1 MDAAPDGPV
10 VTEVLIVG
18 AGPTGMALRLAL
30 DRLGVASLLV
40 DRHAAG
46 LNTSR
51 AAVIHARTLEVLE
64 PLGVVPD
71 LVAAGMQA
79 TDFRVREA
87 GKVLLHIG
95 FQGLPSRYPY
105 ALMCP
110 QNITEAILAGRIG
123 GGRGSV
129 WRPARLLS
137 FTETSDRISAALARP
152 DGSVQHVQARWIVGC
167 DGADSVVRQ
176 QAGIDFV
183 GGNYAETFVLADVRM
198 AWPLQRTEVSLFF
211 APEGLMVVAPLP
223 APQGEPGDRYRMV
236 AAVAGPASPPTQD
249 MVEALL
255 AARGVP
261 SPGRRVQEMPWSSS
275 FQLQHRVA
283 AQVRRGRVLLCGDA
297 AHVHSPA
304 GGQGMNTG
312 IQDAVALAGPL
323 RQALRDDDTRG
334 LDAWA
339 RHRHRIARG
348 VVRMTDAMTR
358 IATVSSPLGRMARGS
373 LFGLM
378 GRVPSLQ
385 RKLARRLAELDR

>member
-40 DRHAAG
+40 DQHAAG

-71 LVAAGMQA
+71 LVTAGMQA

-110 QNITEAILAGRIG
+110 QNVTEAILAGRLG
-123 GGRGSV
+123 DGLGSV

-137 FTETSDRISAALARP
+137 FTETGDRVSAELARP

-255 AARGVP
+255 AARGIP

-373 LFGLM
+373 LLGLM